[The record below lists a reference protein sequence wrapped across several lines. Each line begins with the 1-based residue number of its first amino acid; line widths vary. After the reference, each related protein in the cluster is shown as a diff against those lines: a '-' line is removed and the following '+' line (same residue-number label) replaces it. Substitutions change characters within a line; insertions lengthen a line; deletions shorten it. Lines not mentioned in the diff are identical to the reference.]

1 MSMAD
6 TLDLTDQDKRQ
17 NSMASSLDLTN
28 QEKPRNSFTSSLD
41 MTLTDEEKWRLRRKS
56 MASSMDLSSVVIS
69 VTESSTILDSFKA
82 LMKKKDSGESKDQTP
97 KNANTLV
104 NEYSF
109 DANDDGFDESLIS
122 SSLPNEQLVPTQISV
137 DHFIIPAIFVRK
149 SGTSDITMD
158 IEATRLMIESTLT
171 SSDEDLTF
179 SSTINN
185 SIISEADAAA
195 IAREK
200 NFKDKSPVVSGSG
213 GSEGFDAG
221 KMIAQQLSTL
231 ADEIEERARK
241 KMEDIPSEVSSY
253 VSSAMSQIRHDVES
267 DSVSRT
273 PSSWHHRSHHAFP
286 ATSTMVSTRKAANRA
301 RARPRR
307 SSTSTLPSIGSIIPE
322 EMYEEYDD
330 DDDDDDFSYY
340 EVHHIGDSD
349 DSSYETDVSDGDYE
363 EKLASAT
370 SRGDNTHQD
379 VLERD
384 IEGGNPEDQRD
395 KSGGSSDPD
404 PNPTTVPATCCDCV
418 VIRCFEEKEEDNDDG
433 VSNNTGG
440 NRRQFKPNFGAYVVL
455 FLIVF
460 LVAIWAGIGIAWHHL
475 FQSDLDA

>member
-1 MSMAD
+1 
-6 TLDLTDQDKRQ
+6 
-17 NSMASSLDLTN
+17 LDLTN

-241 KMEDIPSEVSSY
+241 KDGRHPLRGILVRFVGDVPDPTRCRIRQRQPDPLVVAPPIPSRVSCY
-253 VSSAMSQIRHDVES
+253 
-267 DSVSRT
+267 
-273 PSSWHHRSHHAFP
+273 
-286 ATSTMVSTRKAANRA
+286 
-301 RARPRR
+301 
-307 SSTSTLPSIGSIIPE
+307 L
-322 EMYEEYDD
+322 
-330 DDDDDDFSYY
+330 
-340 EVHHIGDSD
+340 
-349 DSSYETDVSDGDYE
+349 
-363 EKLASAT
+363 
-370 SRGDNTHQD
+370 
-379 VLERD
+379 
-384 IEGGNPEDQRD
+384 
-395 KSGGSSDPD
+395 
-404 PNPTTVPATCCDCV
+404 
-418 VIRCFEEKEEDNDDG
+418 DDG
-433 VSNNTGG
+433 QHQESRQQGQGKAEAFVDVDVALDRVDHTGR
-440 NRRQFKPNFGAYVVL
+440 NVRR
-455 FLIVF
+455 IR
-460 LVAIWAGIGIAWHHL
+460 
-475 FQSDLDA
+475 